1 MKAIRTGMRTVV
13 GLVAMVAV
21 LGPAAWAQN
30 FAGPL
35 ADRFNVSWG
44 PRTYGLRPSIE
55 GYVAN
60 HSLYWVSNVRLRIEG
75 LDAAARPVGERY
87 VWTFGTIA
95 PSDRGYFVAETV
107 RGATTYRITVVSFDV
122 VSRGGGP

>member
-1 MKAIRTGMRTVV
+1 MKAVRAGLRTFV
-13 GLVAMVAV
+13 GLMVLVAV

-30 FAGPL
+30 FAGSS
-35 ADRFNVSWG
+35 ADWFRVSWG

-75 LDAAARPVGERY
+75 LDAATRPVGERY

-107 RGATTYRITVVSFDV
+107 RGAATYRITVVSFDV